1 MIRRHLAAAGAT
13 LLILAACAPDAPD
26 STIQQSGA
34 PSGEALSG
42 NGISLVD
49 AAGQRLSLETPALR
63 IVALVPAANDILLA
77 LGDTARLVGRTNF
90 DTVPALQHLPSVGGG
105 LGPDLE
111 VLTTLTPDLVIRF
124 EGSSD
129 TTTPARLDELG
140 IAHLAVRPD
149 KIADIFDMIT
159 WLGLVTGR
167 TARAE
172 ALASDLKAQLDA
184 VREQTRDEPSVR
196 AVFLMG
202 GTPPWA
208 AGPGTFIDELITL
221 AGGVNALADLPELYA
236 AVNPEVLATR
246 AIDVVLTA
254 PGVELDERITLQRRV
269 ARVTP
274 DVVIPG
280 PSLGRAARDVARALH
295 PGLGMEPL
303 HQMQPLQPMER
314 LQEMERAPEPT
325 PP

>member
-1 MIRRHLAAAGAT
+1 MIRRHLAAAGAV
-13 LLILAACAPDAPD
+13 LLVLAACSPDTPASNGAASDGAASHTP
-26 STIQQSGA
+26 TGETVSGD
-34 PSGEALSG
+34 
-42 NGISLVD
+42 GISLVD
-49 AAGQRLSLETPALR
+49 AAGRRLTLEAPPLR

-90 DTVPALQHLPSVGGG
+90 DTLPALQHLPSVGGG

-111 VLTTLTPDLVIRF
+111 VLSTLAPDLVIRF

-149 KIADIFDMIT
+149 QIADVFDMIT
-159 WLGLVTGR
+159 WLGRVTGR
-167 TARAE
+167 TERAE
-172 ALASDLKAQLDA
+172 ALASDLRAQLDA
-184 VREQTRDEPSVR
+184 VREQTRNQPPVR

-202 GTPPWA
+202 GTPPWT

-254 PGVELDERITLQRRV
+254 PGVELDERITRQRRV
-269 ARVTP
+269 ARVTS

-280 PSLGRAARDVARALH
+280 PSLGRAARDVAKALH
-295 PGLGMEPL
+295 PGLNL
-303 HQMQPLQPMER
+303 VD
-314 LQEMERAPEPT
+314 LQE
-325 PP
+325 PPQP